1 MQQQTI
7 DNCSNLQRLMNI
19 FIIRI
24 VQSQTLKQ
32 KLAYW
37 SLFKSLLNRLSME
50 FKSILAPKSEQF
62 TSLCD
67 SLQFIFLTP
76 FTFFYISKL
85 VSTLS
90 LSHFRTFTFTPFT
103 FFYISK
109 LVCTLSLSHHSY
121 SSKISKLVSTLS
133 HFCTFTFTL
142 LHFHTIHILLKSPN

>member
-1 MQQQTI
+1 MNKKDKAETEHACKELIFTLILMMMTMMMTMMMLMMMIMLMQQQTI

-90 LSHFRTFTFTPFT
+90 
-103 FFYISK
+103 
-109 LVCTLSLSHHSY
+109 
-121 SSKISKLVSTLS
+121 